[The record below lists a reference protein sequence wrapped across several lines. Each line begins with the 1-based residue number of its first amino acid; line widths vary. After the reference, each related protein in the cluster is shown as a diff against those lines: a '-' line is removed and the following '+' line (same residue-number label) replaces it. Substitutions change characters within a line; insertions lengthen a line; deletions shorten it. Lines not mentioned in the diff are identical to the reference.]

1 MKTYIERALEEIKR
15 IARDKRLLLSCD
27 LYYNDLAD
35 EGEQFVVKLYSAGH
49 FDRHFRTNHIR
60 KSLRQALEFVKWL

>member
-1 MKTYIERALEEIKR
+1 MKTYTERTLEEIKK
-15 IARDKRLLLSCD
+15 ITRDKRLILSCD
-27 LYYNDLAD
+27 IYYNDLVD

-60 KSLRQALEFVKWL
+60 KSLKQALKYVKGL

>member
-1 MKTYIERALEEIKR
+1 MKTYTERTLEEIKK
-15 IARDKRLLLSCD
+15 ITRDKRLILSCD
-27 LYYNDLAD
+27 IYYNDLAD

-60 KSLRQALEFVKWL
+60 TSLKQALKYVKGL